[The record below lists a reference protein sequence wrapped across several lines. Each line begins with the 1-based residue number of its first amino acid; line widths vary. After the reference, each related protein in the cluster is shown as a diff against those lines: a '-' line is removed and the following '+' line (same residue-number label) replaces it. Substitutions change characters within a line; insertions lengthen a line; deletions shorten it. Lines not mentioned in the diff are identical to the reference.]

1 MLFYEPREDTFL
13 LIKCMK
19 IKPGEKVLEIGCG
32 SGVVSKKAAEMRGI
46 VFCCDIN
53 PYAVE
58 ETKRITNGLN
68 VKVFH
73 GNLFDPFENMKF
85 DVILF
90 NPPYVV
96 TEETEE
102 DNSLIG
108 LSWNGGKDG
117 RKLID
122 PFLGNFDK
130 YLRDSGRV
138 YLIHPDYCNLE
149 KTRKILNQKGFK
161 FDIIGSISFFF
172 ERLYCLE
179 IKKRNQS

>member
-13 LIKCMK
+13 LMRCMK

-32 SGVVSKKAAEMRGI
+32 SGIVSKKAAEKGGI

-53 PYAVE
+53 PYAVK
-58 ETKRITNGLN
+58 ETKKITKGLN
-68 VKVFH
+68 VKVFY
-73 GNLFDPFENMKF
+73 GNLFDPFKNMKF

-90 NPPYVV
+90 NPPYVI
-96 TEETEE
+96 TDETKE

-122 PFLGNFDK
+122 PFLESFDK
-130 YLRDSGRV
+130 YLNENGKV
-138 YLIHPDYCNLE
+138 YMIHPDYCNLE
-149 KTRKILNQKGFK
+149 KTKKILSQKGFK
-161 FDIIGSISFFF
+161 LRIVGSESFFF
-172 ERLYCLE
+172 EKLYCLE
-179 IKKRNQS
+179 ITKDR